1 MSFFSKSFELLNK
14 MILSLCVVFMDFEL
28 NCVDNIF
35 CGECFSIFR
44 EKYTVIYKNFVSKE
58 WNYLDAFKKKIN

>member
-1 MSFFSKSFELLNK
+1 
-14 MILSLCVVFMDFEL
+14 MDFEL

-35 CGECFSIFR
+35 SGECFSIFR

>member
-14 MILSLCVVFMDFEL
+14 MTLSLCVVFMDFEL
-28 NCVDNIF
+28 NYVDNIF
-35 CGECFSIFR
+35 CGEYFSIFR
-44 EKYTVIYKNFVSKE
+44 EKYTVIYKNFIFKE